1 MDAGKGQFLK
11 IDPGIGKL
19 LGILSLQA
27 LPRHITLDFT
37 DVFSEGF
44 EFDSIT
50 GDAQIAHG
58 ILTTKNFRIDG
69 SAAKVTMTGEVDLNR
84 ETQRLLVRILP
95 TVGDSV
101 SLLGFAAGPA
111 VGIGAFIANKLL
123 REPLDK
129 LVSFEYNVTGTW
141 VDPSVTKVGESK
153 PAATEQQ

>member
-1 MDAGKGQFLK
+1 ML
-11 IDPGIGKL
+11 
-19 LGILSLQA
+19 
-27 LPRHITLDFT
+27 RHITLDFT

-50 GDAQIAHG
+50 GDAQITHG
-58 ILTTKNFRIDG
+58 MMLTNNFKMVG
-69 SAAKVTMTGEVDLNR
+69 SSAKVTMLGQVDLDH
-84 ETQRLLVRILP
+84 ETQDLRVRILP

-101 SLLGFAAGPA
+101 SLLGAFAAGPA
-111 VGIGAFIANKLL
+111 VGIGTFIANKLL

-141 VDPSVTKVGESK
+141 IDPSVTKVGASK